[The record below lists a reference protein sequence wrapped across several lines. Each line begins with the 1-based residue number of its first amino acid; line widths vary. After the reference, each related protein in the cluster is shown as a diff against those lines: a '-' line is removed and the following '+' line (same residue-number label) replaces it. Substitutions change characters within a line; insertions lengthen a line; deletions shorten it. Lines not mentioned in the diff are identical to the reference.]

1 MFAFSITGPW
11 GLRESGLRDKGYA
24 GGYNCLRCD
33 SLSRVSFAGFVKRL
47 LVVFILVLAVAVT
60 YRSFGSAETA
70 TGTLTLAQPAP
81 TVGDRAPQFTAQT
94 AQGDTFT
101 LSDEG
106 VYVLTFWS
114 TLNESSNDARPVFE
128 RLARSYEDDGASF
141 AAVYVN
147 SIPRDGDVPYA
158 MLQDATG
165 KFASLY
171 NVKRVPRL
179 FLIEDGEI
187 KLVQNDYYEEY
198 KGELEEALKGALEE
212 EF

>member
-1 MFAFSITGPW
+1 MFGVFITEPQR
-11 GLRESGLRDKGYA
+11 LRESGLRDKGYA
-24 GGYNCLRCD
+24 SGYNCSRCD
-33 SLSRVSFAGFVKRL
+33 FFSRVSFAGFVKRL
-47 LVVFILVLAVAVT
+47 LVVFLLVVAAAVT

-81 TVGDRAPQFTAQT
+81 TVGDRAPQFTART
-94 AQGDTFT
+94 AEGDTFA

-114 TLNESSNDARPVFE
+114 TLNESSNEARPGFE
-128 RLARSYEDDGASF
+128 ELARRYEDEGASF

-147 SIPRDGDVPYA
+147 SIPRDGGVSYA

-187 KLVQNDYYEEY
+187 RLVQNDYYEEY
-198 KGELEEALKGALEE
+198 KRELEEALRSALEE
-212 EF
+212 KS

>member
-1 MFAFSITGPW
+1 
-11 GLRESGLRDKGYA
+11 
-24 GGYNCLRCD
+24 
-33 SLSRVSFAGFVKRL
+33 VKRL
-47 LVVFILVLAVAVT
+47 LVIFVLVLVAAVT

-94 AQGDTFT
+94 AEGDTFA

-114 TLNESSNDARPVFE
+114 TLNESSNDARPGFE
-128 RLARSYEDDGASF
+128 ELARRFEDEGASF

-147 SIPRDGDVPYA
+147 SVPRDGELSYA

-187 KLVQNDYYEEY
+187 RLVQNDYYEEY
-198 KGELEEALKGALEE
+198 KEELEDALKSALEE
-212 EF
+212 KS

>member
-1 MFAFSITGPW
+1 MKRLIVVF
-11 GLRESGLRDKGYA
+11 LLV
-24 GGYNCLRCD
+24 L
-33 SLSRVSFAGFVKRL
+33 VVAGF
-47 LVVFILVLAVAVT
+47 
-60 YRSFGSAETA
+60 YRSFGSAETG

-81 TVGDRAPQFTAQT
+81 TVGDRAPAFTVET
-94 AQGDTFT
+94 AQGDTFS

-114 TLNESSNDARPVFE
+114 TLNESSNDARPGFE
-128 RLARSYEDDGASF
+128 ELARRYDDEGASF

-147 SIPRDGDVPYA
+147 SVPRDGDVSYA

-165 KFASLY
+165 KLASLY

-187 KLVQNDYYEEY
+187 RLVQNDYYEGY
-198 KGELEEALKGALEE
+198 KGELEEALKSALAEKA
-212 EF
+212 

>member
-1 MFAFSITGPW
+1 M
-11 GLRESGLRDKGYA
+11 
-24 GGYNCLRCD
+24 
-33 SLSRVSFAGFVKRL
+33 KRL
-47 LVVFILVLAVAVT
+47 LVVFVLVLAAAVT

-81 TVGDRAPQFTAQT
+81 TVGDRAPQFTART
-94 AQGDTFT
+94 AEGDTFA

-114 TLNESSNDARPVFE
+114 TLNESSNDARAGFE
-128 RLARSYEDDGASF
+128 DLARRYKDDGASF

-147 SIPRDGDVPYA
+147 SVPRDSADVSYA
-158 MLQDATG
+158 MLRDATG

-187 KLVQNDYYEEY
+187 RLVQNDYYEEY
-198 KGELEEALKGALEE
+198 KEEAEEALKSALEE
-212 EF
+212 KS